1 MQQPRAVMADQANT
15 DIAALQ
21 TEIKQLRADFAKM
34 AGTMSEIAGDGV
46 AGAVRQGEVSADKVW
61 TELKRQADSV
71 SREIEQRPVAAALT
85 AFGAGALLGLLLN
98 RHRS

>member
-1 MQQPRAVMADQANT
+1 MADEPNA

-21 TEIKQLRADFAKM
+21 TEITQLRADFARM
-34 AGTMSEIAGDGV
+34 AGTMSEIAGDGL
-46 AGAVRQGEVSADKVW
+46 AGAGEQGEASTDKLW
-61 TELKRQADSV
+61 TEVKRQADSMT
-71 SREIEQRPVAAALT
+71 REIEQRPVVAALT